1 MRCKLVLLLMF
12 FLLVPSFSWWN
23 HDWQYRR
30 QIVVDGNS
38 ITEKTY
44 NYPMIID
51 TGDGLNRLVSYHFDE
66 SNLTQ
71 IKDFSGNQHTLT
83 LYNAELSDSF
93 FVNSRS
99 IYFKG
104 TTSSFA
110 NTSFDLNLNVFSTA
124 FWIKTNDTDGGIVS
138 ISNALQPNEFT
149 VLNPSNLTIYIGGLS
164 ANTSVNVSD
173 NNWHFVV
180 VAWNSSDGNLSVYID
195 GNLTYS
201 TTFQAGHVVDSDI
214 LTLGKDTGTGQA
226 LNGFLDEFII
236 FNKFLTSEEIKK
248 LYHGAFGGKA
258 LWNYRDIVFV
268 WYNASSGQEQLI
280 PQRIDSDGV
289 FWIRVPELSPAYTT
303 SVFMYYGNPNNTVN
317 FNNDSAFIS
326 PLFVTG
332 KISVSSFN
340 WTTVNF
346 TEPFDTVPLV
356 FATVEFTGDY
366 PNTEVARVRHISRY
380 GFQVRAEPYDGY
392 SAPTP
397 LRIYWVAVPNYYTI
411 KLDNIELSTYVLE
424 VQGYPPQAF
433 HNIPFVNDGINL
445 HQIQT
450 YNEIEEGSHSRIAV
464 PKTKHVDA
472 LIEECIPQSDHVFED
487 IALLNIPEG
496 VSWINDGVIYTARS
510 STLDNVTFSLP
521 LTISNIGSV
530 IAKVESI
537 NDEDPVDVHVE
548 NVNSTSVFANMDETP
563 CCDGTHIAAEDIILL
578 VTNITFY
585 KGLIYPNPVN
595 YLIGAEETPATEK
608 PSIVQIY
615 FSPAEP
621 ISTDDI
627 TCFVS
632 ISGYADIINYKW
644 YVNGSLVANYNTT
657 ETVSTLASS
666 YTTKNQVVVCEASV
680 FIGGLLTDTKNVST
694 TVRNSPPSVPT
705 YLTPISGIYGGEKNI
720 VPISCGGSTD
730 VDSDTIEYRIFALF
744 GGSWSFIGSST
755 SGNVEWNVSGLQSQI
770 NVDIYCK
777 ACDDESCSLSYNP
790 AGTLTID
797 NDAPV
802 TSTTIDTEKWYNH
815 SVTVELY
822 CSDNVDCAR
831 TYYCVD
837 QTNSCYPTI
846 IYSSPIN
853 MTSEGIYYLRA
864 YSQDEVNNTES
875 VKSFT
880 IKLDFTPPNITVFQ
894 PNKTEYQGSFLINI
908 SVIDNFLVGYCS
920 YEYGGFEGIIPDCKN
935 ITVCAPLGNYT
946 LRIYAFDPAGNYRL
960 VELPVVLRPI
970 TLRAGGGGGIISL
983 ITLYIKVPF
992 SPRVD
997 AYLCI
1002 DKSCKYIDP
1011 NKGIEKFQLSVSEY
1025 AKAKVK
1031 IVYRWRT
1038 VWINLKDKYGI
1049 KNSVLVDVGREL
1061 GLKRALYRQEIK
1073 QDKLP
1078 DPRIMMVVGLVL
1090 FLTAGTKKKL
1100 L

>member
-1 MRCKLVLLLMF
+1 
-12 FLLVPSFSWWN
+12 
-23 HDWQYRR
+23 
-30 QIVVDGNS
+30 
-38 ITEKTY
+38 
-44 NYPMIID
+44 
-51 TGDGLNRLVSYHFDE
+51 
-66 SNLTQ
+66 
-71 IKDFSGNQHTLT
+71 
-83 LYNAELSDSF
+83 
-93 FVNSRS
+93 
-99 IYFKG
+99 
-104 TTSSFA
+104 
-110 NTSFDLNLNVFSTA
+110 
-124 FWIKTNDTDGGIVS
+124 
-138 ISNALQPNEFT
+138 
-149 VLNPSNLTIYIGGLS
+149 
-164 ANTSVNVSD
+164 
-173 NNWHFVV
+173 
-180 VAWNSSDGNLSVYID
+180 
-195 GNLTYS
+195 
-201 TTFQAGHVVDSDI
+201 
-214 LTLGKDTGTGQA
+214 
-226 LNGFLDEFII
+226 
-236 FNKFLTSEEIKK
+236 
-248 LYHGAFGGKA
+248 
-258 LWNYRDIVFV
+258 
-268 WYNASSGQEQLI
+268 
-280 PQRIDSDGV
+280 
-289 FWIRVPELSPAYTT
+289 
-303 SVFMYYGNPNNTVN
+303 
-317 FNNDSAFIS
+317 
-326 PLFVTG
+326 
-332 KISVSSFN
+332 
-340 WTTVNF
+340 
-346 TEPFDTVPLV
+346 
-356 FATVEFTGDY
+356 
-366 PNTEVARVRHISRY
+366 
-380 GFQVRAEPYDGY
+380 
-392 SAPTP
+392 
-397 LRIYWVAVPNYYTI
+397 
-411 KLDNIELSTYVLE
+411 
-424 VQGYPPQAF
+424 
-433 HNIPFVNDGINL
+433 
-445 HQIQT
+445 
-450 YNEIEEGSHSRIAV
+450 
-464 PKTKHVDA
+464 
-472 LIEECIPQSDHVFED
+472 
-487 IALLNIPEG
+487 
-496 VSWINDGVIYTARS
+496 
-510 STLDNVTFSLP
+510 
-521 LTISNIGSV
+521 
-530 IAKVESI
+530 
-537 NDEDPVDVHVE
+537 
-548 NVNSTSVFANMDETP
+548 
-563 CCDGTHIAAEDIILL
+563 
-578 VTNITFY
+578 
-585 KGLIYPNPVN
+585 
-595 YLIGAEETPATEK
+595 
-608 PSIVQIY
+608 
-615 FSPAEP
+615 
-621 ISTDDI
+621 
-627 TCFVS
+627 
-632 ISGYADIINYKW
+632 
-644 YVNGSLVANYNTT
+644 
-657 ETVSTLASS
+657 
-666 YTTKNQVVVCEASV
+666 VVVCEASV